1 MFGAVLCLPEQEETT
16 LNIRVL
22 LAAGAV
28 TAAFAMPAQ
37 AAAAAAPAHEAAAA
51 TPARTPALHVLNLHA
66 QFERAAKDTAVPRI
80 AGVVPPRTAHPAKAA
95 QAQTDLQYNGG
106 PVQHSPH
113 VYLLLWGPNWSGS
126 SPAFD
131 YMDSLYSGLGVTPQD
146 DWSTTTSQYGDGS
159 GQPQFGSSVF
169 EGAWQDSSTPP
180 DPVTGS
186 DLSSEATGFINAVS
200 VPDLADAQIVI
211 MSQSGTCFSDGFAGS
226 CGSTSSGGGYC
237 AWHSST
243 GSVSFT
249 NLPYQLDAGGACGEN
264 WINSG
269 SAGTYDG
276 FSTVGGHE
284 YAESVTDP
292 QLNAWFDANGA
303 EIGDKCAWTS
313 PAGDVALSTGSFA
326 MQSLWSN
333 AAGGCVM

>member
-1 MFGAVLCLPEQEETT
+1 MAVTLPEQEETT
-16 LNIRVL
+16 LNIRAL
-22 LAAGAV
+22 LAVVAV
-28 TAAFAMPAQ
+28 TAAFAVPTTA
-37 AAAAAAPAHEAAAA
+37 AAAA
-51 TPARTPALHVLNLHA
+51 TPAKTPVLHVLTLHA
-66 QFERAAKDTAVPRI
+66 SAGRAAADRAEPRI
-80 AGVVPPRTAHPAKAA
+80 AGVVPPRTEHHAQAAA
-95 QAQTDLQYNGG
+95 QANLQYNGG

-131 YMDSLYSGLGVTPQD
+131 YMYSFYSGLGVTPQD
-146 DWSTTTSQYGDGS
+146 NWSTVTSQYGDGS
-159 GQPQFGSSVF
+159 GQPGFGSSVF

-180 DPVTGS
+180 DPVSGS
-186 DLSSEATGFINAVS
+186 DLSNEATAFIDTVS

-211 MSQSGTCFSDGFAGS
+211 MSQSGTCFSDGFAGN
-226 CGSTSSGGGYC
+226 CGSTSSGGSYC
-237 AWHSST
+237 AWHSYT

-249 NLPYQLDAGGACGEN
+249 NLPYELDAGGECGEN

-284 YAESVTDP
+284 YAESITDP
-292 QLNAWFDANGA
+292 QLDAWYDPSGA
-303 EIGDKCAWTS
+303 EIADKCAWTS
-313 PAGDVALSTGSFA
+313 PAGDTQLSTGSFA

-333 AAGGCVM
+333 AADGCVM